1 LFGDPESLTNIRREL
16 VIEFLQKYHPS
27 SVTELRSR
35 LANEGIRANDDDL
48 LNIIRELQRDGDI
61 RLSIP
66 ASLDSFLGFLSDTG
80 NSWWIYATVLISLA
94 EIFLVRYNVQ
104 DPFLGSLRLLFG
116 LGLLGFLPG
125 YATVQILF
133 PRDQLSLLEQILL
146 SVFLSVMVSIGLGV
160 ILGAGYFFNPT
171 SGVVL
176 SSMYAIVV
184 SILAGYRRYSAM
196 RGITPATVSV
206 GLMDRGQRS

>member
-1 LFGDPESLTNIRREL
+1 LFEEPENLTNIRREL
-16 VIEFLQKYHPS
+16 VIDFLQKYHPS
-27 SVTELRSR
+27 SVAELRSR
-35 LANEGIRANDDDL
+35 LASEGIRASDDDL
-48 LNIIRELQRDGDI
+48 LNIIGELQRDGDI

-66 ASLDSFLGFLSDTG
+66 VSLGSFTGFLSDTRS
-80 NSWWIYATVLISLA
+80 SWWIYVTALVSLI

-104 DPFLGSLRLLFG
+104 GPLLGSLRLLFG

-146 SVFLSVMVSIGLGV
+146 SIFLSVVVSIGLGV

-171 SGVVL
+171 SGVLL
-176 SSMYAIVV
+176 SSIYAIVV
-184 SILAGYRRYSAM
+184 SILAGYRRYSAL
-196 RGITPATVSV
+196 RRS
-206 GLMDRGQRS
+206 RQQRFHST